1 MARRKARKMG
11 KRGSFRGFSKRS
23 RSSGSSSENLM
34 LVGAGAVAY
43 GALRSK
49 VESLIAPV
57 TSKIPIGGAYVDE
70 IFLGTLGYFTAKG
83 KMPLV
88 GNNKYAKA
96 VGKAIFIVE
105 CTRVGSGLGSQYMSN
120 NGSSGSGNATLG

>member
-1 MARRKARKMG
+1 MG

-49 VESLIAPV
+49 VEQMIAPL

-70 IFLGTLGYFTAKG
+70 IVLGTAGYFMAKG
-83 KMPLV
+83 KMPVL

-96 VGKAIFIVE
+96 IGKAVFIVE
-105 CTRVGSGLGSQYMSN
+105 CTRVGSGLGSQYMTN
-120 NGSSGSGNATLG
+120 NGGSSGSGNATLG